1 MGFEIVGLQPEKE
14 VGKSFSNDVWYW
26 RPLWGYIAETCWD
39 ILSEEEIEQGTWND
53 GYEYSRTKAMKLAR
67 RLYELLKSGK
77 VDEWGR
83 RYVRALDGLPDE
95 KCSWCRGLASG
106 ELRKAR
112 GKCSGCEGTG
122 RTKPF
127 VCSYRFSKDNVEA
140 FAEFAEASGGFQVW

>member
-14 VGKSFSNDVWYW
+14 VGKSFSNNVWHW
-26 RPLWGYIAETCWD
+26 RPLWGYIAETCRD

-83 RYVRALDGLPDE
+83 QRRLEAM
-95 KCSWCRGLASG
+95 KHKHHIS
-106 ELRKAR
+106 
-112 GKCSGCEGTG
+112 
-122 RTKPF
+122 KPIKRLMKKWTPQT
-127 VCSYRFSKDNVEA
+127 ST
-140 FAEFAEASGGFQVW
+140 